1 MSRLTAP
8 PPSSRP
14 ARLTSLATHPP
25 SPPDTEMESVS
36 THDINGRYPHH
47 DPSSTLVS
55 HPPLGIDSPTTRFR
69 KLSSTLSYNSAQ
81 GREQSLPR
89 RSNVKAS
96 RWLVMVVPP
105 SSLEREPQ
113 LGSTLSVGPPGRY
126 AAGLL
131 MPLFP
136 TMYAQLSAIAREF
149 ALPSTSGVC
158 IYLRVMEGASQF
170 SPRLSDEAWQILWG
184 PFINPDDYQQPPSYP
199 LHGLPISGKIEFDID
214 VRKAK
219 WYSTWIN
226 GNIRN
231 FGGEVPE
238 TASIFDQN
246 HWRSEHGRA
255 SVSTQEDASEVE
267 RSETVSNLR
276 HAQASSSVRHG
287 PADATPRQG
296 PRKLS
301 LLNRRE
307 VDLPSI
313 KAPTKSSISSRG
325 RLEIE
330 VQSAISSHHPLSTP
344 GTAPPVNE
352 LGLTSTSTVS
362 GSAGPSKSV
371 PLRSTLSPIPQ
382 TEEPLTARQK
392 DLDTIVRKW
401 RDSSATIAPPVLAAS
416 PAQPNTPPV
425 DAQTNTTNDFQTH
438 ANTDTVSSLPPI
450 LDLNGDSTSSPIDL
464 ADFAWSISSRGPPSP
479 DAFSS
484 FSFDDEDGY
493 RVPSV
498 HLLDRMRGSVLL
510 TPSTRTSFGP
520 DSSCR
525 SYDDLI
531 SNVDRYPSPDIA
543 ARMIEDSP
551 PTPSTATSWGPGIS
565 PAWAFTPRPEYPN
578 WGANGGVREYESW
591 RLPSPDIADRM
602 LEDSPPTPTTA
613 TSWGPSYP
621 DGEMNGYLS
630 EDEGD
635 DMDELERGRT
645 PDLAERMWSPTLPP
659 LPLHLKEESEDDRS
673 EYKEEDQVA
682 SPSTGIAMTSDENMG
697 QEQVVPLRKLVWP
710 YLIVK
715 PLIKMGW
722 PYYKSRSGDRSR
734 YQGSSQP
741 PVSSSV
747 VPKELPV
754 RLAPQ
759 YPSFVLYPAQY
770 PHLEI
775 YPPMT
780 ISSTTVGLT
789 SPPLPVTND
798 ENMDQEQV
806 VPLRKLV
813 WPYLIVKPIIKMGW
827 PYYKSRSGDNSS
839 HQGSSQPPASSSV
852 VPKELPVHLGPQY
865 PSFVLYPAQY
875 PHLEIYPSM
884 TISSTTVGLSAS
896 SLPVITVRLPP
907 TYPSFDL
914 YPAGYPHINV
924 YPVVRCA
931 TIPPSVSPKTVNNLS
946 VKLPSSGYPS
956 FELYPASYPHN
967 LQNIYPAAR
976 CAATSAS
983 VSPKM
988 INSIS
993 VKLPS
998 SEYPSFDLYPASYPY
1013 NLQTIYPAVRCAGM
1027 SASVSPKMVNSL
1039 SVKLPSSGY
1048 PSFDLYPASYPYNLQ
1063 TIYPAVRC
1071 AGMSASVSPKMVNSL
1086 SVKLP
1091 SSGDP
1096 SFDLYPASY
1105 PHNLQTIYPRVRVAS
1120 DVSSPSAASST
1131 SVKPIIKLSVVVAYP
1146 TFVLYEPVY
1155 PHVLPYAPVWL
1166 EQHSVAKVQILQ
1178 PQRLPVTLPSTAC
1191 IYPEFNLYPPT
1202 YPTLQ
1207 IYPPVMPLLRTTSQE
1222 KLSNINQTCP
1232 ISVHLTSQYPTF
1244 NLYPSVYPYVIPY
1257 PQDQDFKLT
1266 DITPATRPRRQRKT
1280 HQQLHDEVF
1289 AKLARIEPL
1298 PKKEPTL
1305 MEPERT
1311 EVPVQSQPSVE
1322 PTAPPP
1328 APLQV
1333 SRSRARSGTVRYSRA
1348 LPPPPVPEHVPSLE
1362 PAKVP
1367 AEGRMQAESAVESA
1381 RIESSPKKA
1390 QRHQVTF
1397 ADDVYSSPSSP
1408 EEERHRVRMELH
1420 DLIFGGVPL
1429 PAPKSSSMG
1438 TSEPE
1443 SPVESLHDIFAGG
1456 QPIPSRKPPPTKGL
1470 PPVPP
1475 PAFPVPVIGL
1485 PATPRARK
1493 SSVSSVRSSSIGQL
1507 QGSPKGLQRLVNLPT
1522 PVNSAVPSLSPR
1534 SSSSSIASVTTGTP
1548 LGKVWEEDYEARE
1561 SAKRQSAH
1569 SKQPLNVKPMTPVK
1583 EAARLMEEN
1592 EKSRNFPTRSSSLRR
1607 SSVAQNEHTLDRS
1620 KSMVQMRRPRTND
1633 SFFQQ
1638 RKVRFGAAST
1648 GPQRSMSSGQGLGLM
1663 LNPEDK
1669 NVDAGAV
1676 LMQFSSHSTSS
1687 STPRTSS
1694 VIQRPISKLDTSRF
1708 PFR

>member
-1 MSRLTAP
+1 MSRLTAPP

-352 LGLTSTSTVS
+352 LGLTSTSTIS

-565 PAWAFTPRPEYPN
+565 PAWPFTPRPEYPN

-630 EDEGD
+630 EDEWD
-635 DMDELERGRT
+635 DVDELERART

-673 EYKEEDQVA
+673 EYEEQEQVA
-682 SPSTGIAMTSDENMG
+682 GPSTGIVMTNDENVD
-697 QEQVVPLRKLVWP
+697 QVQVVPLRKLVWP

-722 PYYKSRSGDRSR
+722 PYYKSRSGDKSR
-734 YQGSSQP
+734 YQGSSQPSVSSSVVPKELPVRLGPQYPSFVLYPAQYPHLEIYPPMTISSATVGLTLPPLPVTNDENVDQEQVVPLRKLVWPYLIVKPIIKMGWPYYKSRSGDKSSHQGSSQP

-747 VPKELPV
+747 FPKELPV

-827 PYYKSRSGDNSS
+827 PYYKSRSGDKSS
-839 HQGSSQPPASSSV
+839 HQGSSQSPASSSV

-875 PHLEIYPSM
+875 PHLEIYPPM
-884 TISSTTVGLSAS
+884 TILSATVGLSAS

-914 YPAGYPHINV
+914 YPA
-924 YPVVRCA
+924 
-931 TIPPSVSPKTVNNLS
+931 
-946 VKLPSSGYPS
+946 
-956 FELYPASYPHN
+956 
-967 LQNIYPAAR
+967 
-976 CAATSAS
+976 
-983 VSPKM
+983 
-988 INSIS
+988 
-993 VKLPS
+993 
-998 SEYPSFDLYPASYPY
+998 
-1013 NLQTIYPAVRCAGM
+1013 
-1027 SASVSPKMVNSL
+1027 
-1039 SVKLPSSGY
+1039 
-1048 PSFDLYPASYPYNLQ
+1048 
-1063 TIYPAVRC
+1063 
-1071 AGMSASVSPKMVNSL
+1071 
-1086 SVKLP
+1086 
-1091 SSGDP
+1091 
-1096 SFDLYPASY
+1096 
-1105 PHNLQTIYPRVRVAS
+1105 

-1408 EEERHRVRMELH
+1408 EEERHRVRMGLH

-1475 PAFPVPVIGL
+1475 PASPVPVIGL

-1669 NVDAGAV
+1669 NVDADTV